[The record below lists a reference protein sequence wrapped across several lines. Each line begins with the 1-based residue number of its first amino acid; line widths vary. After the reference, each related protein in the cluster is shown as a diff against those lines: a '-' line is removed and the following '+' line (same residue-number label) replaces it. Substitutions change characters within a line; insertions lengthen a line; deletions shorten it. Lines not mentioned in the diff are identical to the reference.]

1 MAISRKTLISTAEG
15 GEPPKKPRVLK
26 KDRDFCPP
34 ELGLRPSRYRLAER
48 LYEHYA
54 RCRQDQEYADRYER
68 FVHTETIARIKK
80 ASEFAD
86 YRDKGK
92 DTYVAKTR
100 VRASEIKSCARQT
113 TMRLMGFTPAL
124 VGADSP
130 WWNLAALSGT
140 ELHEQ
145 IEIALKYLGVSSR
158 SEFSLTTEDGTFSG
172 RVDHELD
179 GAAFESELEENAVP
193 AIVDVKTVNEKD
205 FKEGC
210 WGKKIPGYIAQISP
224 YCLLT
229 NRTIGVVLLVDR
241 GTGRLM
247 DFEWTVDK
255 AYAERM
261 LLRANKIVAKVQAR
275 KLPKPEAFENGKP
288 VFECWNF
295 CPFARQC
302 MTQEE
307 DGSIQFKLDQGADP
321 KEL

>member
-1 MAISRKTLISTAEG
+1 MAISRKTLISTADG
-15 GEPPKKPRVLK
+15 GEPPKKARVFK
-26 KDRDFCPP
+26 KDRTFAPE

-48 LYEHYA
+48 LYDHFA
-54 RCRQDQEYADRYER
+54 RCRQDQDYADRYER
-68 FVHTETIARIKK
+68 YVHAETVIRIKK

-92 DTYVAKTR
+92 ENYVPKVR

-113 TMRLMGFTPAL
+113 TFRLMGFTPAE
-124 VGADSP
+124 VGKDAP

-145 IEIALKYLGVSSR
+145 IEIALSFLKVSKR
-158 SEFSLTTEDGTFSG
+158 AEFNLTTDDGTFSG

-179 GAAFESELEENAVP
+179 GAAFVEELEENAVD
-193 AIVDVKTVNEKD
+193 AILDVKTVNEKA
-205 FKEGC
+205 FKDGC
-210 WGKKIPGYIAQISP
+210 WGDKVPGYLAQVSP

-229 NRTIGVVLLVDR
+229 GNTIGVILLVDR
-241 GTGRLM
+241 GSGKLM
-247 DFEWTVDK
+247 DFEWTVDQ

-261 LLRANKIVAKVQAR
+261 LLRANKIVAKVKAR

-288 VFECWNF
+288 VFTCYNF
-295 CPFARQC
+295 CPFFRQC
-302 MTQEE
+302 ATQEE
-307 DGSIQFKLDQGADP
+307 DGSVQYKLDQGVDP